1 MNQVIHGNSLE
12 IIKVIEDESIH
23 LILSDIPYGISFEDW
38 DVLHHNTNS
47 ALLGSSPAQEKAG
60 KVFKKRG
67 KPLNGWSEADKKI
80 PKEYYE
86 WCSKWAGDWLRVLK
100 PGGSVFVFAGRRL
113 AHRCIAAMEDAGFI
127 YKDMICW
134 EKETA
139 PHRAQRVSLVYERRR
154 AQEKSE
160 KSEGRTLGNLRP

>member
-86 WCSKWAGDWLRVLK
+86 WCSKWAGDWLRVL
-100 PGGSVFVFAGRRL
+100 
-113 AHRCIAAMEDAGFI
+113 
-127 YKDMICW
+127 
-134 EKETA
+134 
-139 PHRAQRVSLVYERRR
+139 
-154 AQEKSE
+154 
-160 KSEGRTLGNLRP
+160 